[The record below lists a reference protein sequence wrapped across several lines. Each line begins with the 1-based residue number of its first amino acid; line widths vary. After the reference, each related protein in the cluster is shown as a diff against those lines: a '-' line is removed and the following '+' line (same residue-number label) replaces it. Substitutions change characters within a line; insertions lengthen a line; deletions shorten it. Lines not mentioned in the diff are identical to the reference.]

1 MSEPEKPPVA
11 HGDRREDVWI
21 EDDPR
26 QLSKVR
32 HTWPVTRLPPDEHSE
47 ATREGA
53 AVDPCVTDAAVVPD
67 EPSVWEAV
75 EDDD

>member
-1 MSEPEKPPVA
+1 MSEPEEPPVA

-32 HTWPVTRLPPDEHSE
+32 HTWPTARPPLHEHSE
-47 ATREGA
+47 ASQEGA
-53 AVDPCVTDAAVVPD
+53 ADPSVTDAAVVP
-67 EPSVWEAV
+67 EQPSAWEAV

>member
-1 MSEPEKPPVA
+1 MSEPEKPSVA

-26 QLSKVR
+26 QLTKVR
-32 HTWPVTRLPPDEHSE
+32 HTWPVARPPMQEHSE
-47 ATREGA
+47 ASQEGA
-53 AVDPCVTDAAVVPD
+53 AADPSVTDAAVVPE
-67 EPSVWEAV
+67 EPSAWEAV

>member
-1 MSEPEKPPVA
+1 MPDHDNPPVA
-11 HGDRREDVWI
+11 HGDRRREVWI

-32 HTWPVTRLPPDEHSE
+32 HTWPLNRPPLHEHGQAPPD
-47 ATREGA
+47 
-53 AVDPCVTDAAVVPD
+53 VTDAAVVPD
-67 EPSVWEAV
+67 EPSAWEAL

>member
-11 HGDRREDVWI
+11 HGDRRQEVWI
-21 EDDPR
+21 EDDPN

-32 HTWPVTRLPPDEHSE
+32 HTWPVARPPLQEQSE
-47 ATREGA
+47 ASEEGEQA
-53 AVDPCVTDAAVVPD
+53 DPSVTDAAVLPD
-67 EPSVWEAV
+67 EPSAWEAV